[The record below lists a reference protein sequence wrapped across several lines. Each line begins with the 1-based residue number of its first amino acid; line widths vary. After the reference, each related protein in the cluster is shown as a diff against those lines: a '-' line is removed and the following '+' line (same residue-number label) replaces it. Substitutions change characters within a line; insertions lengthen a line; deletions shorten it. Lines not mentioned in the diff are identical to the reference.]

1 VIANAHLTLEE
12 EYYVCSVCSMK
23 FKQPGNARRHIIT
36 VHRNEKPHIC
46 LKCDARFGRKV
57 RYFLPEMEFLDSNLT
72 KDSRLLIYAIHR
84 PFYWRILKKT
94 ILYSG
99 LKNTYKKIR
108 ETRKLDT
115 INESPFVEWKNEG
128 RKLES
133 DKTPVYAQKSRLKMP
148 FKNSI
153 SGFF

>member
-57 RYFLPEMEFLDSNLT
+57 RYFYQVSFLI
-72 KDSRLLIYAIHR
+72 LL
-84 PFYWRILKKT
+84 FF
-94 ILYSG
+94 S
-99 LKNTYKKIR
+99 
-108 ETRKLDT
+108 T
-115 INESPFVEWKNEG
+115 IN
-128 RKLES
+128 
-133 DKTPVYAQKSRLKMP
+133 KMP
-148 FKNSI
+148 SFLSRKAETTFHYCW
-153 SGFF
+153 G